1 MTHHI
6 TCRLAGPLLLLAL
19 VHGPASAAEDSQ
31 ALATV
36 NGTVLTAG
44 DIERYRERRPESEGT
59 QAELLQELI
68 NIELLVQDA
77 ERDKLYEG
85 EEFKLEMEMTRR
97 AMLAQ
102 FAVRNQVDANPV
114 TEAKMLE
121 IYDEQVGQS
130 AGKTEYHAR
139 HILLESEADAKQVI
153 VDLDAGG
160 DFATLAKERS
170 TGPSG
175 PQGGD
180 LGFFE
185 PGQMV
190 PEFSQAATA
199 LTPGSYTKAPVQTQ
213 FGWHVI
219 LLEETRKIDGP
230 SFEQVKPQIENMLQ
244 SMQVREYLE
253 GLRSKAKI
261 EMVEAK

>member
-1 MTHHI
+1 MPHHV
-6 TCRLAGPLLLLAL
+6 TRRFAGPLLLAFTIA
-19 VHGPASAAEDSQ
+19 HGPALAATGDDKV
-31 ALATV
+31 LATI
-36 NGTVLTAG
+36 NGTSLTAG
-44 DIERYRERRPESEGT
+44 DIERYRERRPEQEGT

-77 ERDKLYEG
+77 ERSKLDAG

-102 FAVRNQVDANPV
+102 FAVRNQVDGHPV
-114 TEAKMLE
+114 TEEQMRKV
-121 IYDEQVGQS
+121 YDEQVGQS

-139 HILLESEADAKQVI
+139 HILLANEADAKKVI
-153 VDLDAGG
+153 ADLDAGG
-160 DFATLAKERS
+160 DFVALAKERS

-190 PEFSQAATA
+190 PEFSQAAIA
-199 LTPGSYTKAPVQTQ
+199 LEPGTYTKTPVKTQ

-219 LLEETRKIDGP
+219 LLEETRKIEGP

-253 GLRSKAKI
+253 GLRSKAEI
-261 EMVEAK
+261 EVK

>member
-1 MTHHI
+1 MSMIHRL
-6 TCRLAGPLLLLAL
+6 TCRLIGPLLLLAFAGSPTL
-19 VHGPASAAEDSQ
+19 AAESEQ
-31 ALATV
+31 VLATV
-36 NGTVLTAG
+36 NGKALTAG

-59 QAELLQELI
+59 PQELLQELI

-77 ERDKLYEG
+77 EKSKLDEG
-85 EEFKLEMEMTRR
+85 DEFKLEMEMTRR
-97 AMLAQ
+97 ALLAQ
-102 FAVRNQVDANPV
+102 FAVRDQIDGNPV
-114 TEAKMLE
+114 TEAQMRKV
-121 IYDEQVGQS
+121 Y
-130 AGKTEYHAR
+130 
-139 HILLESEADAKQVI
+139 EADAKQVI
-153 VDLDAGG
+153 ADLDAGG

-190 PEFSQAATA
+190 PEFSQAVIAMEA
-199 LTPGSYTKAPVQTQ
+199 GSYSKTPVQTQ

-219 LLEETRKIDGP
+219 KLEETREVAGP
-230 SFEQVKPQIENMLQ
+230 PFESVRPQIENMLQ

-253 GLRSKAKI
+253 GLRGGATI
-261 EMVEAK
+261 EVK